1 MTSIAIFNT
10 NIDEELEELV
20 RGQKSRF
27 GRLGN

>member
-20 RGQKSRF
+20 RSQKSRF
-27 GRLGN
+27 GRLGS